1 MGVVG
6 PIDMIC
12 MGVVE
17 PMGVVEQDPD
27 ARDES
32 PFCDILSLQFPFF
45 AFLEVLLSLKL
56 LFRSSLISS

>member
-27 ARDES
+27 ARDDS
-32 PFCDILSLQFPFF
+32 PFCDLLSLQFPFF
-45 AFLEVLLSLKL
+45 PFLANLLSLEAAL
-56 LFRSSLISS
+56 